1 VASITLTLFFF
12 CKLRK
17 KIKQKNQCDNLQK
30 MNILFLSFV
39 IKNIFFKTNVIGKL
53 STTSYIHD
61 LELPSTKKN
70 LYEKI
75 KRITK
80 GFIIAL

>member
-1 VASITLTLFFF
+1 
-12 CKLRK
+12 
-17 KIKQKNQCDNLQK
+17 

-39 IKNIFFKTNVIGKL
+39 IKIFLFKTNVIGKL
-53 STTSYIHD
+53 LTTTYIHD
-61 LELPSTKKN
+61 LELPFTKFS

-80 GFIIAL
+80 GFIIPL